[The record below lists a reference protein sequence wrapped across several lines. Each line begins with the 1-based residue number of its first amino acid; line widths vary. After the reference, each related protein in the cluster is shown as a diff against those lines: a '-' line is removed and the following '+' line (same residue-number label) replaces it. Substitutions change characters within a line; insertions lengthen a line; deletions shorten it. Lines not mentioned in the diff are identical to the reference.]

1 MKQEIG
7 NSIWLL
13 PSERQHL
20 QVVATKPGEDLEPNS
35 ELPPSGVSHLFPIPD
50 NDFVGSGELEP

>member
-7 NSIWLL
+7 YSIVPL

-20 QVVATKPGEDLEPNS
+20 QAVATKAGEDLEPNS
-35 ELPPSGVSHLFPIPD
+35 ELPPLRRVSTFPIPD
-50 NDFVGSGELEP
+50 NDFVGSGELRP

>member
-7 NSIWLL
+7 YSIFLL

-20 QVVATKPGEDLEPNS
+20 QAVATKPGEDLEPNS
-35 ELPPSGVSHLFPIPD
+35 ELPPPWGVSTFPSPG
-50 NDFVGSGELEP
+50 NDFFGSGKL

>member
-7 NSIWLL
+7 YSIVPL

-20 QVVATKPGEDLEPNS
+20 QAVATKAGEDLEPNS
-35 ELPPSGVSHLFPIPD
+35 ELRPPGVFPLFQAREMIFSGVE
-50 NDFVGSGELEP
+50 N